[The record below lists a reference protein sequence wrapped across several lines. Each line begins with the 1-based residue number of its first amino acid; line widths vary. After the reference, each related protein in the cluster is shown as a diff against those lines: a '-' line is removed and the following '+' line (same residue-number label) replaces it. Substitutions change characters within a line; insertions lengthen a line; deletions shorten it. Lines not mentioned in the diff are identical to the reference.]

1 MAQNDTPKAAK
12 AAPYKAGGP
21 YPATKQTPYPVGVS
35 NQTKYQQGSPKA
47 TKYKRGAPKGG

>member
-1 MAQNDTPKAAK
+1 MANKPTSKDAS

-35 NQTKYQQGSPKA
+35 NQTSYKQGSPKV
-47 TKYKRGAPKGG
+47 TGYKRGAPKGN